1 MSLPVRHCPNRRSAF
16 TLIELLVVIAIIAI
30 LIGLLLPAVQK
41 VRSAAART
49 QSQNN
54 VKQIML
60 ANHSFHDA
68 NGIIPPLSA
77 VLVNPPVA
85 GAGTQPVSGYVW
97 ILPYIEQNAVYQLAI
112 TNGGAW
118 PSTPPNSQ
126 AGRQAGQGA
135 GAKKIKTY
143 LSPRDPSNPSD
154 SWSEGNGGTWAPSSY
169 GMNHAVYG
177 TPSDPA
183 PRAYGTIDQVS
194 KGNGRLTLTTI
205 TDGTSNT
212 VGIAEQYAVC
222 GPADSGH
229 PTPDGYTHKSWAYN
243 LTWAWNI
250 GPYFDTRLM
259 TNLPTG
265 NLVITA
271 TMKSTPPQ
279 SQPTVAACNPY
290 GVQAIDGVC
299 VVGLMDGSV
308 RGVSPG
314 VDQTAWCRLLWPND
328 GLVVGDY

>member
-1 MSLPVRHCPNRRSAF
+1 MFISPRRRTAF

-41 VRSAAART
+41 VRAAAARM
-49 QSQNN
+49 SSMNN
-54 VKQIML
+54 VKQIAL

-97 ILPYIEQNAVYQLAI
+97 ILPYIEQGPLYQLAL

-118 PSTPPNSQ
+118 PGP
-126 AGRQAGQGA
+126 A
-135 GAKKIKTY
+135 GANTQANRAAGLGASAKVVKTY
-143 LSPRDPSNPSD
+143 LSPRDPSNPPETWRES
-154 SWSEGNGGTWAPSSY
+154 NGGTWAHSSY

-177 TPSDPA
+177 TPNDPIA
-183 PRAYGTIDQVS
+183 AVTTINVVT
-194 KGNGRLTLTTI
+194 KGNARHTLTSL

-222 GPADSGH
+222 GPTQVTGGSDAFN
-229 PTPDGYTHKSWAYN
+229 HKLWAYN
-243 LTWAWNI
+243 LQWTYPQ

-265 NLVITA
+265 TLVITA
-271 TMKSTPPQ
+271 TMKATPPQ
-279 SQPTVAACNPY
+279 SSPTVAACNFY
-290 GVQAIDGVC
+290 GVQAVDGVC
-299 VVGLMDGSV
+299 LVGLMDGSV
-308 RGVSPG
+308 RGVTPG
-314 VDQTAWCRLLWPND
+314 IDQTAWCRLLWPKD
-328 GLVVGDY
+328 GFVVGDY